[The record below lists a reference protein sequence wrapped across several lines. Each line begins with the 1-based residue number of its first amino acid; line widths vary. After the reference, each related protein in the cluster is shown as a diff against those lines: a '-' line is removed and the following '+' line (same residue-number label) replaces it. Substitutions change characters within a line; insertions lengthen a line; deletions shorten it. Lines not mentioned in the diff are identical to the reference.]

1 MPLPTLM
8 TWEAWLTVGVVLLVL
23 GLLTFTAILP
33 DIILVGGV
41 VLLLVGGVLTPDQAL
56 SGMSNEGMITVG
68 VLFVVVAGLQETGVA
83 AWLAQR
89 FLGRPRSIR
98 AAQAQVMA
106 PVAVASAFLNNTPVV
121 AMFMPAVADW
131 AKKHQLSVSRLLI
144 PLSYAAVLG
153 GCCTLIGTS
162 TNLIVN
168 GLVLQQAHLP
178 SLGMWDITWIG
189 LPCTIVGVLF
199 IIVFGRW
206 LLPDRRPALSQLED
220 PREYTVEMLVEPGSP
235 LVGMTIEQAGL
246 RRLPGM
252 FLAEI
257 EREGVVIPA
266 VGPEER
272 LRGDDRLLFV
282 GVVESVVDLQRIR
295 GLKPATNQVFKLDSP
310 RAKRTLIEAVVSNSC
325 RIIGQTIRDAKFR
338 NVYNAVVIAVSR
350 NGERIQKKIGDI
362 ILRPGD
368 TLLLE
373 SHPQFLEQHRNSR
386 DFYLVSRIENSN
398 PPSHEK
404 AFLAAAIMV
413 AMILVVTFE
422 WLSMLKAS
430 MLAAGAMIATR
441 CCTAT
446 LARRS
451 VDWQILIAIAASFG
465 LGKAMENTGV
475 AERVALGLVD
485 LAWGNPWWSLVA
497 ILGVTLL
504 LTEVVTNNAAA
515 VLMFPITMAT
525 AEKLNVNPLPFII
538 AIMMAAS
545 AAFALPIGYQT
556 HMMVYGPGGYRFID
570 FLRIGLPLDL
580 VVWILCAILIPVFF
594 PF

>member
-1 MPLPTLM
+1 M

-23 GLLTFTAILP
+23 GLLTFTTILP

-41 VLLLVGGVLTPDQAL
+41 VLLLVSGVLSPDQAL

-68 VLFVVVAGLQETGVA
+68 VLYVVVAGLQETGAA

-89 FLGRPRSIR
+89 FLGKPRSVG

-121 AMFMPAVADW
+121 AMFMPTVADW
-131 AKKHQLSVSRLLI
+131 AKKHQLAVSRLLI

-189 LPCTIVGVLF
+189 LPCTVVGILF
-199 IIVFGRW
+199 VIAFGRW

-252 FLAEI
+252 YLAEI
-257 EREGVVIPA
+257 EREGVVMPA

-325 RIIGQTIRDAKFR
+325 RMIGQTIRDAKFR

-373 SHPQFLEQHRNSR
+373 AHPQFFEQHRNSR

-404 AFLAAAIMV
+404 AFLAAAIMA
-413 AMILVVTFE
+413 AMIVFVTFE

-446 LARRS
+446 AARRS

-475 AERVALGLVD
+475 AQRVAMGLVD
-485 LAWGNPWWSLVA
+485 LAGGNPWWSLVA

-525 AEKLNVNPLPFII
+525 AENLQVNPMPFII

-556 HMMVYGPGGYRFID
+556 HMMVYGPGGYRFVD

-580 VVWILCAILIPVFF
+580 VVWALCALLIPVFF